1 MISGDTAYL
10 DLEFGY
16 VYGTARAVIMPIEI
30 GVVVHRREDDSVRYA
45 GDVFRYG
52 IDVEIWKKVADDC
65 GRTVGVSTSVA
76 NTGEGVYGKPYDHYF
91 RLSPERTV
99 SAQTISRAAFDDLR
113 AFMVGLLDSGQVSRL
128 VVFAADMEKMAFRE
142 AGIPVESYTLVDLQ
156 REIKRQMSLRDVF
169 SLDRVS
175 RLVDFRTGDGVIASA
190 HFEYPIPAAF
200 QGCLAPHRGMGDAA
214 RIFLLSREF
223 FDRREAFTKRIDALT
238 RVCEAS
244 REPESGR

>member
-45 GDVFRYG
+45 GDVFRYD

-91 RLSPERTV
+91 RLAGEGV
-99 SAQTISRAAFDDLR
+99 SSSQTFSRAAFADLR
-113 AFMVGLLDSGQVSRL
+113 TFMNNLLTNGEVSTL

-142 AGIPVESYTLVDLQ
+142 ADILTESYTLVDLQ
-156 REIKRQMSLRDVF
+156 REIKRHMSLRDLL
-169 SLDRVS
+169 SLDRAS
-175 RLVDFRTGDGVIASA
+175 RLVDFRADNGVIASA

-200 QGCLAPHRGMGDAA
+200 QGCLQPHRGMGDAA
-214 RIFLLSREF
+214 RIFLLAREF
-223 FDRREAFTKRIDALT
+223 FDRREAFTKRIEALT
-238 RVCEAS
+238 RVCAAP